1 MATLPSDS
9 LFKDQWYLYNYD
21 QSTGVLGVDL
31 NVVNVWDDYTG
42 RGVVVGVIDDGFD
55 YNHED
60 LNDNYDTFQDY
71 DYDDNDKDPFGT
83 SGNAH
88 GTAVAGIIAAERNGN
103 GVVGVAYGAKI
114 TGFRAI
120 SILVDSDSNANKF
133 MSAVTNALHN
143 FVNVD
148 VVNNSWGFGGL
159 GNHRYN
165 RFYDNFYTFP
175 QAGQAIQN
183 AVANGRNGR
192 GTAIVFSAGNSRN
205 TGDNTN
211 YHNFQNSRHVITV
224 AAVKKDGNI
233 TSYSTPGAS
242 ILVSAFGSEPSS
254 IVTTDRTG
262 TAGYSFGD
270 YTNNFDGT
278 SAAAPMVSGVV
289 ALMLEANPNLGY
301 RDIQEILA
309 YSARK
314 TGSSS
319 SYNNNGAKNWNNKG
333 LHVSDDYGFG
343 LVDAHAAVRLA
354 ETWQKQSRF
363 NNEQSYSYASGNVGL
378 PITDNSEISYTFI
391 LAASLDID
399 WVEVELNIT
408 HPHRGDLIVELIS
421 PSKKITSTLVRYPD
435 AGDNINFRFSS
446 SQFWGENSAGDWIL
460 KIRDSQ
466 LTNTGMFN
474 SWKLNIYGDADTA
487 DDTYFYTNEYDGI
500 NDSNTLTDT
509 SGIDTINAAAV
520 NYSYLNLNPGS
531 TSNLNGYALII
542 SAGTT
547 IEKAFTGD
555 GNDTIIGNSAANFLS
570 GGRGDDI
577 LNGDAGNDTIYG
589 DNGNDSID
597 GGSGGDYIHGGNGDD
612 TILGGA
618 GTFTDLLYGD
628 DGNDYIDGGAGDDQD
643 ANRGEGLKGGAGD
656 DIILGG
662 DGNDA
667 VHGQDGND
675 ILLGGTGNDLLT
687 GGGGVNT
694 LLGGTGN
701 DLYYLVYLD
710 PNNPVVN
717 DSGSII
723 QDESGI
729 DTLTLQQ
736 LPTNPQLNIS
746 NFPLSISN
754 LARVGT
760 ALVIDLN
767 KDNKFIFAQ
776 DVTLLN
782 FFGTGNTKG
791 TGFIE
796 YIAGLDSTSFL
807 SLVGNSPKTGTTG
820 DDRDQSAIKGTA
832 GNDYLGGQTGK
843 DQIYGYAGND
853 ILVAKGGKDELYGGT
868 GDDLYLVSAADGF
881 ATIIQDDGGYDALNI
896 KDVIISLSELQSG
909 KVGLYRWDDNNLLI
923 DLNKDGYATRSNDL
937 FINFFFDPTATGATA
952 GVGFIEQLGNVS
964 GYDVLNLFNALP
976 RGGRPDETINFIPS
990 AGLGNDTYIG
1000 TSGNDLIYGGDGN
1013 DILDGGAG
1021 RDQLQGDNGN
1031 DTIYGGDG
1039 DDRRPDFTAGLRG
1052 GAGNDLIYGG
1062 YGDDIIDGQ
1071 DDVDIIYG
1079 DEGDDIIF
1087 GGSGNDKVLDP
1098 NGDYAA
1104 LKGGGGYDTIYGGFG
1119 DDIID
1124 GGDGDDRL
1132 YGDELNQ
1139 DILNQTQGGND
1150 VISGGAG
1157 DDYIDLGYGDDTAWG
1172 GDGNDTLYGAAGVDR
1187 ILGDAG
1193 DDFIDGGAGN
1203 DKFDPNGDY
1212 VALKGGA
1219 GNDTIYG
1226 SFGDDAIDGQDGD
1239 DKLYGDDKDFPG
1251 RNITEGGNDDIFGG
1265 AGNDYIDAGYGN
1277 DQVWAG
1283 DGNDTLIGGAG
1294 NDTLDGGLG
1303 IDTASYQSAT
1313 AAVNVNLSIGT
1324 AADGQGGT
1332 DTLISI
1338 ERVIG
1343 SNFNDTLI
1351 GGTGDE
1357 TLEGGNGNDSLNGG
1371 DGNDTLIGEGGYDT
1385 LIGGAGND
1393 TLNGRSGNDT
1403 VSYRSATAAVNVN
1416 LSTGIATDGQGGT
1429 DTLISIE
1436 RVIGSNF
1443 NDTLIGGSGDE
1454 TLEGGNGNDSLNGGD
1469 GNDTLIGEGGYDTL
1483 IGGAGND
1490 TLNGRSGNDTVSYQS
1505 AAAAVNV
1512 NLFTG
1517 IATDGLGG
1525 TDTLISIERVIGS
1538 NFNDTLIGGSGDDTL
1553 NGGFGADSLNG
1564 GTGNDSLYLGLND
1577 NAADIVNYASGH
1589 GTDTIYQ
1596 FVRGVGGDQLQ
1607 FTGIANIDLVKSG
1620 TSTQL
1625 RIGDGLAGN
1634 TGFGTGQLLATIS
1647 GTSGFISSDVN
1658 VNLFGANFLFT

>member
-1 MATLPSDS
+1 MVNFPSDL

-21 QSTGVLGVDL
+21 QSIGVRGVDL

-55 YNHED
+55 YRHSD
-60 LNDNYDTFQDY
+60 LNDNYDPNIDY
-71 DYDDNDKDPFGT
+71 DYNGKDEDPFGT
-83 SGNAH
+83 SSDTH
-88 GTAVAGIIAAERNGN
+88 GTAVAGIIAAERNGI
-103 GVVGVAYGAKI
+103 GVVGVAHGAKI
-114 TGFRAI
+114 TGFRAT
-120 SILVDSDSNANKF
+120 SI
-133 MSAVTNALHN
+133 SAVTNALRAVAS
-143 FVNVD
+143 FD
-148 VVNNSWGFGGL
+148 VVNNSWGFSPDQTYKG
-159 GNHRYN
+159 
-165 RFYDNFYTFP
+165 FFDNFNNSEFSL
-175 QAGQAIQN
+175 AGQALQN
-183 AVANGRNGR
+183 AVANGRNGL
-192 GTAIVFSAGNSRN
+192 GTAIVFAAGNHR
-205 TGDNTN
+205 TVGENTN

-224 AAVKKDGNI
+224 AAIKKDGNI

-242 ILVSAFGSEPSS
+242 ILVSAFGSEPAN

-262 TAGYSFGD
+262 TAGYTSGE
-270 YTNNFDGT
+270 YTSNFDGT

-319 SYNNNGAKNWNNKG
+319 SYKSNGAKNWNNKG
-333 LHVSDDYGFG
+333 LHVSHDYGFG

-363 NNEQSYSYASGNVGL
+363 NNEQSYSYGSSNLGL
-378 PITDNSEISYTFI
+378 PIRDNSEISSTFI
-391 LAASLDID
+391 LAANLDID

-421 PSKKITSTLVRYPD
+421 PSKKITSTLVNNPSNGQD

-446 SQFWGENSAGDWIL
+446 SQFWGENSAGDWTL

-466 LTNTGMFN
+466 FTNTGMFN

-487 DDTYFYTNEYDGI
+487 DDTYFYTNEYGI
-500 NDSNTLTDT
+500 DSSNTLTDT

-570 GGRGDDI
+570 GGRGNDT
-577 LNGDAGNDTIYG
+577 LNGGAGNDTIYG

-597 GGSGGDYIHGGNGDD
+597 GGSGSDYIHGGNGDD
-612 TILGGA
+612 IILGGT

-662 DGNDA
+662 DGTDA

-776 DVTLLN
+776 DVTILD

-820 DDRDQSAIKGTA
+820 DDRDLSAIKGTT
-832 GNDYLGGQTGK
+832 GNDYLGGQTGR
-843 DQIYGYAGND
+843 DQIYSYAGND

-881 ATIIQDDGGYDALNI
+881 KTIIQDDGGYDALNL
-896 KDVIISLSELQSG
+896 KDAIISLSLLQSG
-909 KVGLYRWDDNNLLI
+909 KVGLYRRDDNNLLI
-923 DLNKDGYATRSNDL
+923 DLNKDGYATASNDL
-937 FINFFFDPTATGATA
+937 IINFFFDSTATGAKA

-976 RGGRPDETINFIPS
+976 GGGRPDETINYIPS
-990 AGLGNDTYIG
+990 GGLGNDTYIG
-1000 TSGNDLIYGGDGN
+1000 TSGNDFIMGGDGN

-1071 DDVDIIYG
+1071 DGVDIIFG

-1087 GGSGNDKVLDP
+1087 GGAGNDAVLDP
-1098 NGDYAA
+1098 KGNYAA

-1132 YGDELNQ
+1132 FGDELNQ
-1139 DILNQTQGGND
+1139 DLLNQTLGGHD
-1150 VISGGAG
+1150 IISGGAG
-1157 DDYIDLGYGDDTAWG
+1157 DDYIDLGYGNDLAWG
-1172 GDGNDTLYGAAGVDR
+1172 GDGNDILYGAAGVDR
-1187 ILGDAG
+1187 LNGDAG
-1193 DDFIDGGAGN
+1193 NDFIDGGAGN
-1203 DKFDPNGDY
+1203 DKVVDSNGEY
-1212 VALKGGA
+1212 AALKGGA

-1226 SFGDDAIDGQDGD
+1226 SFGDDIIDGGDGD

-1251 RNITEGGNDDIFGG
+1251 RNPTEGGNDEIFGG
-1265 AGNDYIDAGYGN
+1265 AGNDYIDTGFGN
-1277 DQVWAG
+1277 DKAW
-1283 DGNDTLIGGAG
+1283 GG
-1294 NDTLDGGLG
+1294 
-1303 IDTASYQSAT
+1303 
-1313 AAVNVNLSIGT
+1313 
-1324 AADGQGGT
+1324 
-1332 DTLISI
+1332 
-1338 ERVIG
+1338 
-1343 SNFNDTLI
+1343 
-1351 GGTGDE
+1351 
-1357 TLEGGNGNDSLNGG
+1357 
-1371 DGNDTLIGEGGYDT
+1371 
-1385 LIGGAGND
+1385 
-1393 TLNGRSGNDT
+1393 SGNDT
-1403 VSYRSATAAVNVN
+1403 IY
-1416 LSTGIATDGQGGT
+1416 
-1429 DTLISIE
+1429 
-1436 RVIGSNF
+1436 
-1443 NDTLIGGSGDE
+1443 
-1454 TLEGGNGNDSLNGGD
+1454 
-1469 GNDTLIGEGGYDTL
+1469 
-1483 IGGAGND
+1483 GGAGLD
-1490 TLNGRSGNDTVSYQS
+1490 ILS
-1505 AAAAVNV
+1505 
-1512 NLFTG
+1512 
-1517 IATDGLGG
+1517 
-1525 TDTLISIERVIGS
+1525 
-1538 NFNDTLIGGSGDDTL
+1538 
-1553 NGGFGADSLNG
+1553 G
-1564 GTGNDSLYLGLND
+1564 GTGNDKLYLGLND
-1577 NAADIVNYASGH
+1577 NAADIVKYTFGD

-1607 FTGIANIDLVKSG
+1607 FTGIAKIDVVKSG

-1647 GTSGFISSDVN
+1647 GTSGFTSSDVN

>member
-1 MATLPSDS
+1 MATFPSDP
-9 LFKDQWYLYNYD
+9 LFQNQWYLYNYD
-21 QSTGVLGVDL
+21 QSTGIRGLDL

-55 YNHED
+55 YLHPD
-60 LNDNYDTFQDY
+60 LNDNYDSNIDY
-71 DYDDNDKDPFGT
+71 DYNANNSNPFGT
-83 SGNAH
+83 SSNAH
-88 GTAVAGIIAAERNGN
+88 GTAVAGIISAEKNGV

-120 SILVDSDSNANKF
+120 AISVDSDSAANQLI
-133 MSAVTNALHN
+133 SAVTNALQN
-143 FVNVD
+143 SVNVD

-159 GNHRYN
+159 SSAHN

-192 GTAIVFSAGNSRN
+192 GTAIVFAAGNSRN

-224 AAVKKDGNI
+224 AALNRDG
-233 TSYSTPGAS
+233 SVSDYSTPGAS
-242 ILVSAFGSEPSS
+242 ILVSAFGSGIPGT

-262 TAGYSFGD
+262 NAGYNNSGD
-270 YTNNFDGT
+270 YTYTFNGT

-319 SYNNNGAKNWNNKG
+319 SYKNNGAKNWNNKG

-363 NNEQSYSYASGNVGL
+363 NNEQSYSYTSGNVGL
-378 PITDNSEISYTFI
+378 PITDNSEISYTAI

-446 SQFWGENSAGDWIL
+446 SQFRGENSAGDWIL
-460 KIRDSQ
+460 RIRDSQ
-466 LTNTGMFN
+466 LTNTGLFN
-474 SWKLNIYGDADTA
+474 SWKLNIYGDVDTA
-487 DDTYFYTNEYDGI
+487 DDTYFYTNEYGI
-500 NDSNTLTDT
+500 DSFNTLTDT

-520 NYSYLNLNPGS
+520 NYAYLNLNPGS
-531 TSNLNGYALII
+531 TSNLNGYALTI

-555 GNDTIIGNSAANFLS
+555 GNDTIIGNSATNFLS
-570 GGRGDDI
+570 GGRGDDT

-589 DNGNDSID
+589 DKGND
-597 GGSGGDYIHGGNGDD
+597 
-612 TILGGA
+612 L
-618 GTFTDLLYGD
+618 
-628 DGNDYIDGGAGDDQD
+628 
-643 ANRGEGLKGGAGD
+643 
-656 DIILGG
+656 
-662 DGNDA
+662 
-667 VHGQDGND
+667 
-675 ILLGGTGNDLLT
+675 LLGGTGNDLLT

-694 LLGGTGN
+694 LLGGTGD
-701 DLYYLVYLD
+701 DLYYLAYLD

-723 QDESGI
+723 QDESGT
-729 DTLTLQQ
+729 DTLTL
-736 LPTNPQLNIS
+736 TNFS
-746 NFPLSISN
+746 LSLSN

-820 DDRDQSAIKGTA
+820 DDRDQTAIKGTT

-881 ATIIQDDGGYDALNI
+881 RTIIQDDGGYDALNL
-896 KDVIISLSELQSG
+896 KDAIISLSLLQSG
-909 KVGLYRWDDNNLLI
+909 KVGLYRRDDNNLLI
-923 DLNKDGYATRSNDL
+923 DLNKDGYATASDDL
-937 FINFFFDPTATGATA
+937 IINFFFDPTATGAKA
-952 GVGFIEQLGNVS
+952 GVGFIEQLGNIS
-964 GYDVLNLFNALP
+964 GNDVLNLFNALP
-976 RGGRPDETINFIPS
+976 RGGRPDETINYIPS
-990 AGLGNDTYIG
+990 AGTGNDTYIG
-1000 TSGNDLIYGGDGN
+1000 TSGNDVILGGDGN
-1013 DILDGGAG
+1013 DTLDGGAG

-1031 DTIYGGDG
+1031 DIIYGGDG

-1071 DDVDIIYG
+1071 ADVDIIFG

-1087 GGSGNDKVLDP
+1087 GGAGNDKVLDP

-1124 GGDGDDRL
+1124 GGAGDDRL
-1132 YGDELNQ
+1132 YGDEQYQ
-1139 DILNQTQGGND
+1139 DLLNQTQGGND

-1157 DDYIDLGYGDDTAWG
+1157 DDYIDTGYGDDLAWG
-1172 GDGNDTLYGAAGVDR
+1172 QDGNDVIYGAAGVDR
-1187 ILGDAG
+1187 LNGDAG
-1193 DDFIDGGAGN
+1193 NDFIDGGAGN
-1203 DKFDPNGDY
+1203 DKVVDSNGEY
-1212 VALKGGA
+1212 AALKGGA

-1226 SFGDDAIDGQDGD
+1226 SFGDDIIDGQDGD

-1251 RNITEGGNDDIFGG
+1251 RNPTEGGNDEIFGG
-1265 AGNDYIDAGYGN
+1265 TGNDYIDTGFGN
-1277 DQVWAG
+1277 DKAW
-1283 DGNDTLIGGAG
+1283 GGAG
-1294 NDTLDGGLG
+1294 NDT
-1303 IDTASYQSAT
+1303 IY
-1313 AAVNVNLSIGT
+1313 
-1324 AADGQGGT
+1324 
-1332 DTLISI
+1332 
-1338 ERVIG
+1338 
-1343 SNFNDTLI
+1343 
-1351 GGTGDE
+1351 
-1357 TLEGGNGNDSLNGG
+1357 
-1371 DGNDTLIGEGGYDT
+1371 
-1385 LIGGAGND
+1385 GGAGLD
-1393 TLNGRSGNDT
+1393 ILSGE
-1403 VSYRSATAAVNVN
+1403 A
-1416 LSTGIATDGQGGT
+1416 
-1429 DTLISIE
+1429 
-1436 RVIGSNF
+1436 
-1443 NDTLIGGSGDE
+1443 
-1454 TLEGGNGNDSLNGGD
+1454 
-1469 GNDTLIGEGGYDTL
+1469 
-1483 IGGAGND
+1483 
-1490 TLNGRSGNDTVSYQS
+1490 
-1505 AAAAVNV
+1505 
-1512 NLFTG
+1512 
-1517 IATDGLGG
+1517 
-1525 TDTLISIERVIGS
+1525 
-1538 NFNDTLIGGSGDDTL
+1538 
-1553 NGGFGADSLNG
+1553 
-1564 GTGNDSLYLGLND
+1564 GNDSLYLGLND
-1577 NAADIVNYASGH
+1577 NAVDTVKYASGD

-1596 FVRGVGGDQLQ
+1596 FVRGVGGDKLQ
-1607 FTGIANIDLVKSG
+1607 FTGIANIDVVKSG